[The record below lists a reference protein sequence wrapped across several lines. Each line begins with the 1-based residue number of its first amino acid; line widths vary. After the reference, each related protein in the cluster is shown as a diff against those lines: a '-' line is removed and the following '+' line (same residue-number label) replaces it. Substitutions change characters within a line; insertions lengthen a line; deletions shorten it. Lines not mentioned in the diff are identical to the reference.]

1 MFVELVYD
9 KRNVE
14 GLPGARNIILN
25 ELTMRVHRSFPDT
38 DVRVKLMQAS
48 SLNSNA
54 SKSDWEKLNRL
65 LEDMFEETDMW
76 LVSD

>member
-25 ELTMRVHRSFPDT
+25 ELTMRVHRSFPDA
-38 DVRVKLMQAS
+38 DARVKLMQAS

>member
-1 MFVELVYD
+1 
-9 KRNVE
+9 
-14 GLPGARNIILN
+14 
-25 ELTMRVHRSFPDT
+25 
-38 DVRVKLMQAS
+38 MQAS